1 MLALLPPSSRVTR
14 LICWAHPAMTRAP
27 HLGRAGE
34 AHLAHGGVG
43 HEALPHHAALAGQ
56 DLQDALGQA
65 RLERQLADAQRAERG
80 QLGRL
85 EDDGVAGGQGRGEAP
100 AGDGH
105 GEVPGHDDAHDPQ
118 RLVEGDVEAAG
129 HRDLPAAV
137 ALGGAGVELEH
148 VAHVARLPAGIADDV
163 AGVGHLQRG
172 QLLAVRVD
180 GGGEPAQQAGPV
192 ARAPRPARARR
203 RRRPAR
209 WRRRSPPRSAPRLF

>member
-1 MLALLPPSSRVTR
+1 
-14 LICWAHPAMTRAP
+14 MTRAAD
-27 HLGRAGE
+27 LGRAGE

-43 HEALPHHAALAGQ
+43 DEALAHHAALAGQ
-56 DLQDALGQA
+56 DLQHALGQPG
-65 RLERQLADAQRAERG
+65 LERQLADAQRAERG

-85 EDDGVAGGQGRGEAP
+85 EHHGVAGGQGRGEAP

-105 GEVPGHDDAHDPQ
+105 GEVPGHDDADDAE

-148 VAHVARLPAGIADDV
+148 VAHVARLPAGVPDHV
-163 AGVGHLQRG
+163 AGVGHLERRPAPRRG
-172 QLLAVRVD
+172 RRRRRRS
-180 GGGEPAQQAGPV
+180 GGAGGPG
-192 ARAPRPARARR
+192 RPGPRPARPRR

-209 WRRRSPPRSAPRLF
+209 WRRRSPPR